1 MPMAALLV
9 SSYRSPSRPVLRCLA
24 QLVPQ
29 RLKQSD
35 AGDAP
40 APLAQAKAFVSDRAH
55 YHTPSHSRPFGA
67 MDAVEETPPSTPRT
81 RVDSTSPASDAVPV
95 TAAVSGLAEH
105 FAIIHRQLAII
116 TARLTTLETR
126 MNRLDA
132 ILERRTRAGRRGG

>member
-40 APLAQAKAFVSDRAH
+40 APLAQVKAFVSDRAH

-67 MDAVEETPPSTPRT
+67 MDVEETPPSTPRT

-126 MNRLDA
+126 VNRLDA